1 MTTKKLTPASI
12 VSQKK
17 WSSFPVAKRNKL
29 RKMLPDRDKDG
40 VPNIFDC
47 HPRNKRK
54 QESFLP
60 SDEAYIKSLKTV
72 KLGEYIGEGENAQIY
87 GVADNPDFIVK
98 IPHYVAG
105 VPYYADEDVTKL
117 TVSER
122 KEAMKYDLKELRDE
136 ARGYKDFDF
145 SGKPIFIPTKVV
157 RVQAHGITTFGLL
170 RPKLTV
176 IKDLTKKVPSAAKRL
191 MTDSKLLK
199 LYTDLVS
206 LTHQGYA
213 FHDGLQLGLD
223 KAGRAL
229 VYDLGDTKRY
239 PPSSNIP
246 YNTNN
251 TKWINLLEDLGKTPS
266 EIAKYPEI
274 TR

>member
-1 MTTKKLTPASI
+1 
-12 VSQKK
+12 
-17 WSSFPVAKRNKL
+17 
-29 RKMLPDRDKDG
+29 
-40 VPNIFDC
+40 
-47 HPRNKRK
+47 
-54 QESFLP
+54 
-60 SDEAYIKSLKTV
+60 
-72 KLGEYIGEGENAQIY
+72 
-87 GVADNPDFIVK
+87 
-98 IPHYVAG
+98 
-105 VPYYADEDVTKL
+105 
-117 TVSER
+117 
-122 KEAMKYDLKELRDE
+122 MKYDLKELRDE

-251 TKWINLLEDLGKTPS
+251 TKWINLLEDLGKSLAKLKNILKLRGLNMCDLKIIMVINDEQTQIMNDVVKIITDGDSISLIGIFGDTKIVKGVLKQIDTTSS
-266 EIAKYPEI
+266 EAIIIGVKNDS
-274 TR
+274 